1 MRVIIAEDSVLL
13 REGIARLLTEN
24 GFTVVATVEDGEA
37 LVRRTA
43 DLDPD
48 VAVIDIRM
56 PPSHTDEG
64 LRAAEHIRAQHA
76 GVGVLLL
83 SQHAEV
89 GIAMKLLEG
98 GADGAGY
105 LLKDRIAD
113 VEEFAAA
120 VRRVGEGGSALDPTI
135 VSQLV
140 RRRRENDRLEILS
153 TREREVLKLIGEG
166 LSNQAIAERL
176 VVSQSAVEK
185 HVSSIFDKL
194 QLPSTKDT
202 HRRVL
207 AVLAVLRH

>member
-37 LVRRTA
+37 LIRRTA
-43 DLDPD
+43 DLAPD

-64 LRAAEHIRAQHA
+64 LRAAVHIRAHHPD
-76 GVGVLLL
+76 VGVLLL

-166 LSNQAIAERL
+166 LSNQAIAHRL

>member
-13 REGIARLLTEN
+13 REGIARLLTER
-24 GFTVVATVEDGEA
+24 GFDVVATVEDGES
-37 LVRRTA
+37 LIRRIA
-43 DLDPD
+43 DLAPD

-64 LRAAEHIRAQHA
+64 LRAAEHIRAHHTD
-76 GVGVLLL
+76 VGVLLL

-120 VRRVGEGGSALDPTI
+120 VRRVGDGGSALDPAI

-153 TREREVLKLIGEG
+153 TRERKVLELIGEG

-176 VVSQSAVEK
+176 YISQSAVEK

-194 QLPSTKDT
+194 QLPSTKDI

-207 AVLAVLRH
+207 AVLALLRH